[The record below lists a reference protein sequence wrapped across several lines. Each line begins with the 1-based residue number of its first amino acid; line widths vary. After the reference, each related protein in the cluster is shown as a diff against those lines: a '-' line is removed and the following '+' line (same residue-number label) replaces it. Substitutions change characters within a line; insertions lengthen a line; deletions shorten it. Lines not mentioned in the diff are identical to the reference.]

1 MLAMGGGALGVMLA
15 YVTHR
20 VILAFEPG
28 IIPRAEELALDT
40 WALAFAVVVSLL
52 TGLLFGLAPAFHGS
66 RVDLQTALKQGGS
79 RGMTVGRG
87 QNRTHAVLVTMQLG
101 LATMLLCG
109 AGLLVRSML
118 ELRKVDPGFSP
129 GGTLAARFFLDERR
143 YDSADKLRQY
153 FLDLGHRLR
162 ALPGVQN
169 VGATSAL
176 PMDPVGVNYDLP
188 YRLVGQEDLTTE
200 ELPEADFRVVT
211 PGYFETIGV
220 PLIAGR
226 TINEF
231 DRPETPFVALVNQAM
246 HWFEVVGVVGD
257 TRYYGLDSDPRP
269 EIYVAHAQVPREYM
283 NFVVRT
289 TGDPTGMMDTVRRE
303 VVRQDPDQ
311 PSHSV
316 VTMESLVADTIA
328 AERFYTLVLGI
339 FAAVAVLLSAAGI
352 YGVLSYWVNQRTS
365 EIGVRMALGA
375 TRADVLRNVV
385 GHGMALTGFGVAA
398 GLAGAVASTRVL
410 ANSLFEVG
418 ARDPGTFAGVAV
430 LLIGIALLACWVPAQ
445 RASRVD
451 PVTSLREE

>member
-1 MLAMGGGALGVMLA
+1 M
-15 YVTHR
+15 
-20 VILAFEPG
+20 IS
-28 IIPRAEELALDT
+28 LDT

-66 RVDLQTALKQGGS
+66 RVDLQTSLKQGGS

-87 QNRTHAVLVTMQLG
+87 QNRTHAVLVTLQLG

-220 PLIAGR
+220 PLITGR
-226 TINEF
+226 MLNEF

-246 HWFEVVGVVGD
+246 ARQVWPNRDPVGERFETPSTDWRWFEVVGVVGD

-410 ANSLFEVG
+410 ANSLFQVG